1 MVRHN
6 VWVGCGYPI
15 GDDGLWLSGH
25 THSLE
30 SDTEKFLLTKFG
42 IRRALLAKHLH
53 VFWKLGPIPDD

>member
-6 VWVGCGYPI
+6 VRAGRGYPI

-25 THSLE
+25 THSPE

-42 IRRALLAKHLH
+42 IRWALLAKHLH
-53 VFWKLGPIPDD
+53 VFRKLGLIPDD